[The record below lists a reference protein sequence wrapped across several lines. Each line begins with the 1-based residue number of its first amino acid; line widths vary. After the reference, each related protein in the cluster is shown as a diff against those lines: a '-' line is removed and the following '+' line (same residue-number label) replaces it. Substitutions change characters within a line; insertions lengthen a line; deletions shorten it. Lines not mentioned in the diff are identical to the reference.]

1 MEKKLFDTDH
11 LVKTYF
17 TQAIPLVLSMM
28 VTMIYNIADTY
39 FIAQTENTLLVAGV
53 SLCAPLFTLL
63 MAFGNIYAQGGST
76 LIARLLG
83 MKDTE
88 SVKRV
93 SSFCFYLAIFTGAVI
108 GAIMLIFR
116 GPLLRVL
123 GASQDTITYA
133 SEYYTV
139 LAFGAP
145 AIVVN
150 FVHANSLRSEG
161 KATQSMIGTIGGA
174 VINIILDP
182 IFISVLGMGAFGAAL
197 ATVIGYVATVTYFLI
212 VVIHNR
218 GSLSVNFMNKKVSSS
233 EFRQILAVGISAAI
247 TNIASS
253 ITIVIMNQYL
263 LPFGAEKIAALGIVL
278 KISTV
283 TSLVLVGFSFGGVPL
298 FGYLYGA
305 KDFASFKKLLRFCTL
320 FISGLGLVISIAF
333 FAAATP
339 LIRVFMDD
347 LSIVRDGS
355 LMLRW
360 QVIGLTFCGI
370 VLLYSCLFQAIGKA
384 LPALILSLSRQG
396 VVFLAVFG
404 ILILLAGYQGFLA
417 SQAVADIISALIAL
431 ALYFRVKNSN
441 LIA

>member
-253 ITIVIMNQYL
+253 ITIVVMNQYL

-320 FISGLGLVISIAF
+320 FISSLGLVISIAF

>member
-212 VVIHNR
+212 VVIHTR

-396 VVFLAVFG
+396 LVFLAVFG

-417 SQAVADIISALIAL
+417 SQAVADVISALIAL
-431 ALYFRVKNSN
+431 ALYFRVRNSN

>member
-174 VINIILDP
+174 VISIILDP

>member
-93 SSFCFYLAIFTGAVI
+93 SSFCFYLAVFTGAVI

-396 VVFLAVFG
+396 LVFLAVFG

>member
-263 LPFGAEKIAALGIVL
+263 PFGAEKIAALGIVL

>member
-28 VTMIYNIADTY
+28 VTMIYNIADTF

-93 SSFCFYLAIFTGAVI
+93 SSFCFYLAVFTGAVI

-212 VVIHNR
+212 VVIHTR

-431 ALYFRVKNSN
+431 ALYFRVRNSN

>member
-212 VVIHNR
+212 VVIHSR

-396 VVFLAVFG
+396 LVFLAVFG

>member
-17 TQAIPLVLSMM
+17 TQAVPLVLSMM

-93 SSFCFYLAIFTGAVI
+93 SSFCFYLAIFTGVFLGAV
-108 GAIMLIFR
+108 MLIFR

-123 GASQDTITYA
+123 GADQDTITYA

-161 KATQSMIGTIGGA
+161 KATQSMIGSIGGA

-182 IFISVLGMGAFGAAL
+182 IFISVLKLGAFGAAL

-212 VVIHNR
+212 VVIRNR
-218 GSLSVNFMNKKVSSS
+218 ASLSVNFMNKKISSS

-253 ITIVIMNQYL
+253 IIIIVMNQYL
-263 LPFGAEKIAALGIVL
+263 LPLGPEKIASLGIVL
-278 KISTV
+278 KVSTV
-283 TSLVLVGFSFGGVPL
+283 ATLVLVGFSFGGVPL

-305 KDFASFKKLLRFCTL
+305 RDFVSFKKLLRFCTL
-320 FISGLGLVISIAF
+320 FISGLALTISLVVF
-333 FAAATP
+333 LTATP

-347 LSIVRDGS
+347 ASIIRDGS

-360 QVIGLTFCGI
+360 QIAGLTFGGI
-370 VLLYSCLFQAIGKA
+370 VLLYTTLFQAIGKA
-384 LPALILSLSRQG
+384 LPALVLSLSRQG
-396 VVFLAVFG
+396 LVFLAVFG
-404 ILILLAGYQGFLA
+404 ILIILAGYQGFLA
-417 SQAVADIISALIAL
+417 AQAVSDLVSGILAL
-431 ALYFRVKNSN
+431 ALYSRVRKEE
-441 LIA
+441 LID

>member
-182 IFISVLGMGAFGAAL
+182 IFISVFKLGAFGAAL

-212 VVIHNR
+212 VVIRNR
-218 GSLSVNFMNKKVSSS
+218 GSLSVNFMNKKISSS

-253 ITIVIMNQYL
+253 ITIVVMNQYL

-396 VVFLAVFG
+396 LVFLAVFG

-417 SQAVADIISALIAL
+417 SQAVADVISALIAL
-431 ALYFRVKNSN
+431 ALYFRVRNSN

>member
-182 IFISVLGMGAFGAAL
+182 IFISVLEMGAFGAAL
-197 ATVIGYVATVTYFLI
+197 ATVIGYLSTVIYFLI

>member
-218 GSLSVNFMNKKVSSS
+218 G
-233 EFRQILAVGISAAI
+233 RA
-247 TNIASS
+247 
-253 ITIVIMNQYL
+253 
-263 LPFGAEKIAALGIVL
+263 
-278 KISTV
+278 
-283 TSLVLVGFSFGGVPL
+283 
-298 FGYLYGA
+298 
-305 KDFASFKKLLRFCTL
+305 
-320 FISGLGLVISIAF
+320 
-333 FAAATP
+333 
-339 LIRVFMDD
+339 
-347 LSIVRDGS
+347 
-355 LMLRW
+355 W
-360 QVIGLTFCGI
+360 
-370 VLLYSCLFQAIGKA
+370 
-384 LPALILSLSRQG
+384 
-396 VVFLAVFG
+396 
-404 ILILLAGYQGFLA
+404 LLASVLRSPILPPA
-417 SQAVADIISALIAL
+417 SRSL
-431 ALYFRVKNSN
+431 
-441 LIA
+441 

>member
-182 IFISVLGMGAFGAAL
+182 IFISVFKLGAFGAAL
-197 ATVIGYVATVTYFLI
+197 ATMIGYVATVTYFLI
-212 VVIHNR
+212 VVIRNR
-218 GSLSVNFMNKKVSSS
+218 GSLSVNFMNKKISSS

-253 ITIVIMNQYL
+253 ITIVVMNQYL

-396 VVFLAVFG
+396 LVFLAVFG

-431 ALYFRVKNSN
+431 ALYFRVRNSN

>member
-1 MEKKLFDTDH
+1 M
-11 LVKTYF
+11 
-17 TQAIPLVLSMM
+17 
-28 VTMIYNIADTY
+28 
-39 FIAQTENTLLVAGV
+39 
-53 SLCAPLFTLL
+53 
-63 MAFGNIYAQGGST
+63 
-76 LIARLLG
+76 
-83 MKDTE
+83 
-88 SVKRV
+88 
-93 SSFCFYLAIFTGAVI
+93 
-108 GAIMLIFR
+108 
-116 GPLLRVL
+116 
-123 GASQDTITYA
+123 
-133 SEYYTV
+133 
-139 LAFGAP
+139 
-145 AIVVN
+145 
-150 FVHANSLRSEG
+150 
-161 KATQSMIGTIGGA
+161 
-174 VINIILDP
+174 
-182 IFISVLGMGAFGAAL
+182 
-197 ATVIGYVATVTYFLI
+197 
-212 VVIHNR
+212 
-218 GSLSVNFMNKKVSSS
+218 
-233 EFRQILAVGISAAI
+233 
-247 TNIASS
+247 
-253 ITIVIMNQYL
+253 
-263 LPFGAEKIAALGIVL
+263 
-278 KISTV
+278 
-283 TSLVLVGFSFGGVPL
+283 

>member
-212 VVIHNR
+212 VVIHTR

-396 VVFLAVFG
+396 LVFLAVFG

>member
-182 IFISVLGMGAFGAAL
+182 IFISVFKLGAFGAAL

-212 VVIHNR
+212 VVIRNR
-218 GSLSVNFMNKKVSSS
+218 GSLSVNFMNKKISSS

-253 ITIVIMNQYL
+253 ITIVVMNQYL

-396 VVFLAVFG
+396 LVFLAVFG

-431 ALYFRVKNSN
+431 ALYFRVRNSN

>member
-28 VTMIYNIADTY
+28 VTMIYNIANTY

-182 IFISVLGMGAFGAAL
+182 IFISVLEMGAFGAAL
-197 ATVIGYVATVTYFLI
+197 ATVIGYLSTVIYFLI

-396 VVFLAVFG
+396 LVFLAVFG

-431 ALYFRVKNSN
+431 ALYFRVRNSN

>member
-320 FISGLGLVISIAF
+320 FISGLGLVISITF